1 MCPLLIPLPTETPRD
16 LRVRIIEVLK
26 VDGKGRV
33 TIPRT
38 VRDALNII
46 EGGFVVMIA
55 DLNKN
60 EILLTPTSGSG
71 GSLLEVRILFN
82 DERGKLAEISEAL
95 ARVNA
100 DQITTNCRTM
110 KKGEIAECVIVA
122 EVPKDVSESDIERE
136 ISKIEGVKEVIVTPV
151 QGH

>member
-1 MCPLLIPLPTETPRD
+1 M
-16 LRVRIIEVLK
+16 RIIEILK

-46 EGGFVVMIA
+46 EGGFVIMIA

-60 EILLTPTSGSG
+60 EILLTPTGGSG
-71 GSLLEVRILFN
+71 GNLMEIRVLFR

-95 ARVNA
+95 ANINA
-100 DQITTNCRTM
+100 DQITTNCRTTR
-110 KKGEIAECVIVA
+110 KGEMAECTIIV
-122 EVPKDVSESDIERE
+122 EVPEGVEEAQLE
-136 ISKIEGVKEVIVTPV
+136 GELSKIEGVKEVIVSPI